1 MASSCPICADR
12 KFRLTLDQLIATG
25 GDLTAAKVLCD
36 NEWVDPKGEGREI
49 TTHRIK
55 THAIQHTEIDP
66 AKLHE
71 SFTAKPKQRI
81 TAEER
86 QSRELQEQAREAVV
100 KNYLDEV
107 ATIDVP
113 GILGGLG
120 VKSQPDSMGDVLN
133 IVQAISLDLH
143 LKAGAI
149 AIDRM
154 ARYAKDPEGR
164 RFPSVELKG
173 AAMTSEMVAAAFGY
187 QQAVSIQT
195 AAETVERAGYEVV
208 ERGQGI
214 PPALP
219 GKGT

>member
-12 KFRLTLDQLIATG
+12 KFRITLDKLIASG

-36 NEWVDPKGEGREI
+36 NEWVDPKGQGREI

-55 THAIQHTEIDP
+55 THALQHTELDP
-66 AKLHE
+66 GVMHE
-71 SFTAKPKQRI
+71 SFTAKPKQRL

-86 QSRELQEQAREAVV
+86 QSRAIQEEAREAVV
-100 KNYLDEV
+100 QSYLDEV
-107 ATIDVP
+107 ATIDVA

-120 VKSQPDSMGDVLN
+120 LKTQPDSMGDVLN
-133 IVQAISLDLH
+133 VVQAISLDLH

-149 AIDRM
+149 AIDRL

-164 RFPSVELKG
+164 RFPSVELRG
-173 AAMTSEMVAAAFGY
+173 ASMTSEMVANAFGY

-195 AAETVERAGYEVV
+195 ATETVERAGYEVV
-208 ERGQGI
+208 ERGSGI
-214 PPALP
+214 PEALP
-219 GKGT
+219 GT